1 MIARQIADAL
11 EAAHEK
17 GIVHRDLKPGNV
29 KIKPD
34 GAVIPMP
41 PFGMV
46 LHHLLVPDI
55 DAAAD
60 WYEKSIEQREPFA
73 VIYAYKRVTR
83 QRPVAQAPSRPAGG
97 PFGGRAAAAR
107 RRGWLPQPCENRSR
121 VFAVLPSDLAT
132 ASHISFVD
140 GHYQILTIDANCK
153 NVV

>member
-1 MIARQIADAL
+1 MCTLLDAGPNYLVMELVEVRLRHRIKASKKVPIPLDEALVIARQIADAL

-17 GIVHRDLKPGNV
+17 GIVHRDLKPGGV

-34 GAVIPMP
+34 GTVIPMS

-73 VIYAYKRVTR
+73 AI
-83 QRPVAQAPSRPAGG
+83 
-97 PFGGRAAAAR
+97 
-107 RRGWLPQPCENRSR
+107 
-121 VFAVLPSDLAT
+121 
-132 ASHISFVD
+132 
-140 GHYQILTIDANCK
+140 
-153 NVV
+153 